1 MLRIFYDE
9 QNKVA
14 TFVATEMSA
23 EEIEVLAQ
31 KILHTR
37 IEFVSHLKSN
47 GYVEENNTV
56 DIPLDSATS
65 SNELPFNTKNGNDI
79 KEDKV
84 VTETPVSNVVTTN
97 PIPEDNSGIDT
108 SLLSAPIKD
117 APETNIKNDT
127 APIENT
133 EEDTSEIEEYIFNF
147 GGQKGFKGKSI
158 MDAIIEDPKKAFS
171 YFKWVLENGILK
183 NKTPNEDVFKKDALK
198 QMKIYFSSCEP
209 KEDELNFAA
218 YVLLASSSE
227 EIRNEVLS
235 IFGYADIIEFFNSN
249 NSQNFADAI
258 KMLIA

>member
-47 GYVEENNTV
+47 GYVEDDNTP
-56 DIPLDSATS
+56 DIPLESATS
-65 SNELPFNTKNGNDI
+65 SDELPFDVNKGKDNEEKDVKGTN
-79 KEDKV
+79 
-84 VTETPVSNVVTTN
+84 VSNVVTTN
-97 PIPEDNSGIDT
+97 PIPEDNSGINT
-108 SLLSAPIKD
+108 SLLAAPIKD
-117 APETNIKNDT
+117 APKTDIKNDT
-127 APIENT
+127 TTVEHT
-133 EEDTSEIEEYIFNF
+133 EEDTSEIEEYVFNF

-198 QMKIYFSSCEP
+198 QMKIYFTSCEP

-218 YVLLASSSE
+218 YVLLASSPE

-235 IFGYADIIEFFNSN
+235 IFGYADINEFFNSN

-258 KMLIA
+258 KMIIA